1 MAVARDT
8 FVFRCA
14 KDLSLS
20 SRADM
25 NQEQQEKQRL
35 KRESSEEKEEV
46 EEEVEC
52 TGVRNRR
59 IEAAAKSEVIHDD

>member
-1 MAVARDT
+1 
-8 FVFRCA
+8 
-14 KDLSLS
+14 
-20 SRADM
+20 M